1 MGNRNISLKE
11 IVSVIEPKESLIA
24 SLAIQKPDSTNL
36 QGYEAYSQ
44 DKWLT
49 LLTMLNTLKFEPQY
63 YRTVGDQVIHFQQ
76 IFHECA
82 MEDPYLT
89 AQCLV
94 YSRCVSDGMRT
105 VTQLGASLLPRY
117 TSGQPWMHTFFSNW
131 NKKASTG
138 GIVFRADD
146 MSRILK
152 FYLATNG
159 SNKLPMSLKKAFK
172 KNLEQLDQYSILK
185 YKNRLIDVI
194 NLTHPHPYL
203 SRAARVNIDGND
215 TPVLSSVMKGLKASA
230 DTWEVAQSE
239 AGEIVAQAKREGK
252 VSDDQAQEILRNAKL
267 DNWKGLLKDQ
277 KLGMLAALRNVRS
290 ILSLNPDNETLEML
304 ILLIKN
310 TVLIREGKIM
320 PFQFDLAIESIKE
333 LKPSSQTRMVI
344 EALQVSYE
352 ESIPNLKE
360 ILSGNN
366 LVMLDCSGSMMQPM
380 ASIQAKSKMG
390 TSCFDK
396 AKVVAAT
403 IAKATNADV
412 IQFGSRSKFADW
424 NPGENVFTIASSFE
438 CSMGGT
444 DLAGAWKFAAK
455 SGRTYDR
462 VFIIS
467 DNECNIGKTYK
478 QYSKFIEEVSNP
490 YVYSIDLAGYG
501 SNAIAGPKVRYYFG
515 YGYALFDDLEK
526 NEFNPGFHLDKVRKI
541 IL

>member
-1 MGNRNISLKE
+1 
-11 IVSVIEPKESLIA
+11 
-24 SLAIQKPDSTNL
+24 
-36 QGYEAYSQ
+36 
-44 DKWLT
+44 
-49 LLTMLNTLKFEPQY
+49 
-63 YRTVGDQVIHFQQ
+63 
-76 IFHECA
+76 
-82 MEDPYLT
+82 
-89 AQCLV
+89 
-94 YSRCVSDGMRT
+94 
-105 VTQLGASLLPRY
+105 
-117 TSGQPWMHTFFSNW
+117 
-131 NKKASTG
+131 
-138 GIVFRADD
+138 
-146 MSRILK
+146 
-152 FYLATNG
+152 
-159 SNKLPMSLKKAFK
+159 
-172 KNLEQLDQYSILK
+172 
-185 YKNRLIDVI
+185 
-194 NLTHPHPYL
+194 
-203 SRAARVNIDGND
+203 
-215 TPVLSSVMKGLKASA
+215 LKASA

-252 VSDDQAQEILRNAKL
+252 VSDDQAQAILRNAKL

-333 LKPSSQTRMVI
+333 LNPSSQTRTVI

-526 NEFNPGFHLDKVRKI
+526 NEFNPEFHLDKVRKI